1 MNASADQLDSETHAR
16 IFEEKIAPQSLLQK
30 TSYEHPKAIILG
42 GQPGSGKGGLAR
54 AADNEL
60 ANTAVTI
67 DPDALREYHPN
78 LKEFQST
85 NPYTWSGRTHADASQ
100 WADELRNAAVAGKKN
115 IIFDTTLSNGQWTSE
130 LIKDLQAKGYDVE
143 VRAVAAHKLE
153 SEHGVDSRFSRALDQ
168 SGSGRYVPAGARD
181 AIYDKVPASLDTIRA
196 QTDAPIRLFTR
207 EGKELYDSRT
217 DARLP
222 GQVMN
227 EAREAR
233 LSDPQ
238 ITRDLNQRWKEQ
250 AQWHE
255 KLPDTLAHNP
265 KVAPGTAQRLLT
277 ERSALNVVEGVERN
291 AAQAASLDYAVR
303 IHPNVVKGVG
313 IVGGAAMAYDAYQT
327 AQQYQALS
335 AKGNQFGADALLH
348 QYEGRT
354 AGGLIGGFAAGA
366 AYGAVAG
373 SESGPGALVTGAV
386 GGVVGA
392 FAGDKIATAYNEHQV
407 NHQTGTN
414 GVTYAYDKGQW
425 TQTEHHLGLSSY
437 DLPTI
442 KSTTIHAPADQI
454 STLDYQRTT
463 AVTALALANPVT
475 QDTKNITLD
484 GTEWH
489 ASRGGWTKEVQQTT
503 PGLPQADDFGRPI
516 TISEPA
522 DAKTAKQLDQLAANR
537 QYNNAHYAESVSQA
551 YVIDYYGKGW
561 NKNGPLPEVVT
572 QELKRPSETQITDPA
587 TGHTWT
593 ADGKGHFSREETT
606 VGFDMPVTM
615 TVKADGA
622 ELARVG
628 KLQQEA
634 MQSNA
639 AYGSQLIA
647 DKYAQLQQT
656 SMHQQAPVQP
666 APAAT
671 PDHAAVNPAAS
682 HTPPHVA
689 EAPSAFFHEMSA
701 KIDRFDK
708 AMQAGD
714 RTAVMKEVAHVYETP
729 EWQASYGRARET
741 AAKEQ
746 QQREHERAQNPRD
759 PRDAGHPDHAMN
771 QSIRKQVET
780 LHERAGTYIG
790 NQELDRLTASVA
802 NDARKQGMTRVD
814 QVQFGG
820 DKNQVIATQGGPHD
834 MLSKHSVTN
843 VQQAMQTPPEHAYQQ
858 MGQETQRQAQVQQN
872 VQQQIAQSQQQG
884 QSLGR

>member
-1 MNASADQLDSETHAR
+1 MTSTLTSDQA
-16 IFEEKIAPQSLLQK
+16 IAL
-30 TSYEHPKAIILG
+30 
-42 GQPGSGKGGLAR
+42 
-54 AADNEL
+54 
-60 ANTAVTI
+60 
-67 DPDALREYHPN
+67 LREQPEAY
-78 LKEFQST
+78 
-85 NPYTWSGRTHADASQ
+85 RTPESLRALAAQVDADASGTVTVLYGGHVAKDIHSTEVIKGMIAAGEDVRVIDKSQ
-100 WADELRNAAVAGKKN
+100 AARFLQSDDFYHAVAETYGLPDFQSLTNGSYRGPATDWLYNGKSGPWADASGRFADA
-115 IIFDTTLSNGQWTSE
+115 T
-130 LIKDLQAKGYDVE
+130 KGE
-143 VRAVAAHKLE
+143 VRAVVNGAEPDRVFGTTEVPRILDNSKVTSVEGIPHADLLAARAARGEQAPFEMIVARAQGGIGKLRIAMDAN
-153 SEHGVDSRFSRALDQ
+153 GVPVKEKGSMLIDSRDYFADTPSMATRTPAFSQPTTPLEMTLRSPSAHALAGQ
-168 SGSGRYVPAGARD
+168 THLEAMRTPMAAPPAEPLAPSEAETAVRGSSGRVGTVGRVAGVAGAGLM
-181 AIYDKVPASLDTIRA
+181 V
-196 QTDAPIRLFTR
+196 
-207 EGKELYDSRT
+207 
-217 DARLP
+217 
-222 GQVMN
+222 
-227 EAREAR
+227 
-233 LSDPQ
+233 
-238 ITRDLNQRWKEQ
+238 
-250 AQWHE
+250 
-255 KLPDTLAHNP
+255 
-265 KVAPGTAQRLLT
+265 
-277 ERSALNVVEGVERN
+277 
-291 AAQAASLDYAVR
+291 
-303 IHPNVVKGVG
+303 
-313 IVGGAAMAYDAYQT
+313 YDAYQT
-327 AQQYQALS
+327 AQQYQTLS

-442 KSTTIHAPADQI
+442 KSATIHAPADQI

-463 AVTALALANPVT
+463 AVTSLALANPVT

-551 YVIDYYGKGW
+551 YVMDYYGKGW

-572 QELKRPSETQITDPA
+572 QELKRPSETQIADPA

-656 SMHQQAPVQP
+656 SIHQQAPVQP

-671 PDHAAVNPAAS
+671 PDNAAVNPAAS

-701 KIDRFDK
+701 KIDRFEK

-741 AAKEQ
+741 AAKDQ

-780 LHERAGTYIG
+780 LHERAGIFIG
-790 NQELDRLTASVA
+790 NQELDRLTASMA
-802 NDARKQGMTRVD
+802 NDARRQGMTRVD
-814 QVQFGG
+814 QVQFGD
-820 DKNQVIATQGGPHD
+820 DKNQVIATQGGLHD

>member
-1 MNASADQLDSETHAR
+1 MNDPIDRLDAEMHAKVLA
-16 IFEEKIAPQSLLQK
+16 EKVIPESGLNDALSHEK
-30 TSYEHPKAIILG
+30 PKAIIFG
-42 GQPGSGKGGLAR
+42 GQPGAGKGNLAR
-54 AADNEL
+54 AAEREL
-60 ANTAVTI
+60 ARDVVKI
-67 DPDALREYHPN
+67 DPDELREYHPN
-78 LKEFQST
+78 VRGFRSEHPYNWSSHTQS
-85 NPYTWSGRTHADASQ
+85 DASQ
-100 WADELRNAAVAGKKN
+100 WADQLRDAAVAGKKN
-115 IIFDTTLSNGQWTSE
+115 IIFDTTLNNGPWTSE
-130 LIKDLQAKGYDVE
+130 LIKDLQAKGYDIE

-153 SEHGVDSRFSRALDQ
+153 SEHGVDQRFTVRLDEV
-168 SGSGRYVPAGARD
+168 GHGRYVPAGARD

-196 QTDAPIRLFTR
+196 QTNAPIRLFTR

-222 GQVMN
+222 GQALT

-233 LSDPQ
+233 LADPT
-238 ITRDLNQRWKEQ
+238 ITRGLHQGWKEQ
-250 AQWHE
+250 VQWHE
-255 KLPDTLAHNP
+255 NLPDTLAHNP
-265 KVAPGTAQRLLT
+265 KAKVAPDTAQRLLT
-277 ERSALNVVEGVERN
+277 ERSALNVVEGVERH

-313 IVGGAAMAYDAYQT
+313 IVGGAAMAYDAYET
-327 AQQYQALS
+327 AQQYQGLS

-348 QYEGRT
+348 HYEGRT

-425 TQTEHHLGLSSY
+425 TQTERHLGLNSY

-442 KSTTIHAPADQI
+442 KSTTTHAPADQL

-463 AVTALALANPVT
+463 AVTALALANPAT

-522 DAKTAKQLDQLAANR
+522 DAKTGKQLDQLAANR

-551 YVIDYYGKGW
+551 YVMDYYGEGW
-561 NKNGPLPEVVT
+561 NKNGPLPDAVT
-572 QELKRPSETQITDPA
+572 HELKRPSETQINDPA

-606 VGFDMPVTM
+606 VGYDTPVTQ
-615 TVKADGA
+615 TVKATGD
-622 ELARVG
+622 ELARVST
-628 KLQQEA
+628 LQQA
-634 MQSNA
+634 ATQSNA

-647 DKYAQLQQT
+647 DKYTQLQQPVA
-656 SMHQQAPVQP
+656 HQQAPVQP
-666 APAAT
+666 APAVL
-671 PDHAAVNPAAS
+671 PHHAAVDPTAPHAPNTSAVPEASRQVETPA
-682 HTPPHVA
+682 HA
-689 EAPSAFFHEMSA
+689 EAPSAFFLEMSA

-708 AMQAGD
+708 AMQSGD
-714 RTAVMKEVAHVYETP
+714 RAAMMKEVEHVYQTP
-729 EWQASYGRARET
+729 EWKAGLAQAR
-741 AAKEQ
+741 
-746 QQREHERAQNPRD
+746 
-759 PRDAGHPDHAMN
+759 
-771 QSIRKQVET
+771 
-780 LHERAGTYIG
+780 
-790 NQELDRLTASVA
+790 
-802 NDARKQGMTRVD
+802 
-814 QVQFGG
+814 
-820 DKNQVIATQGGPHD
+820 
-834 MLSKHSVTN
+834 
-843 VQQAMQTPPEHAYQQ
+843 
-858 MGQETQRQAQVQQN
+858 
-872 VQQQIAQSQQQG
+872 
-884 QSLGR
+884 